1 MQWLGREIS
10 RSHGKPEIYNK
21 RKLTTTTKKAR
32 IKKQSKSNTIV
43 TGEEE
48 EGGGGGGGGGRYPY
62 VTAIENRF
70 VSFTYLIVDSKICLL
85 SMSSSEG
92 CPYKYNSG

>member
-1 MQWLGREIS
+1 MASQKFTIKENLQQQQ
-10 RSHGKPEIYNK
+10 
-21 RKLTTTTKKAR
+21 KKAR

-48 EGGGGGGGGGRYPY
+48 WGEGEGRYSY
-62 VTAIENRF
+62 VTAIENRL
-70 VSFTYLIVDSKICLL
+70 VSFTYLIVDIKICLL
-85 SMSSSEG
+85 SMRSSEG